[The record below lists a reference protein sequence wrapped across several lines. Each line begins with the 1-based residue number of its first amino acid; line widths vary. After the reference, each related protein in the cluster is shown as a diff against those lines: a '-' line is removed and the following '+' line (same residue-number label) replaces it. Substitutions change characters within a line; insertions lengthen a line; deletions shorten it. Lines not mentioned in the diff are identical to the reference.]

1 MRRGERRR
9 SVIEMYY
16 MKEEINLS
24 KTCIFANSFCVTFS
38 WSYCQQKGGGRDSNG
53 LGKLG
58 FELNSVSSRGQ
69 HFSSAPQLLIE
80 KKKSHCSWSM
90 TAYIDRHLTRDGL
103 CHL

>member
-80 KKKSHCSWSM
+80 KKNHI
-90 TAYIDRHLTRDGL
+90 ALGP
-103 CHL
+103 